1 MNRKIEIERNYN
13 LKRGWNVSHKYSSIL
28 LDNLEKIDI
37 DKIMSI
43 YGIFITELKSQ
54 KLQHKNK
61 KYIHCWETMINTYNN
76 AFKKQHINIKK
87 IRLGIKQLNYTT
99 HLNTNK

>member
-13 LKRGWNVSHKYSSIL
+13 LKRGWNISHKYSSIL
-28 LDNLEKIDI
+28 IDNLEKIDI

-54 KLQHKNK
+54 KLEYNNK
-61 KYIHCWETMINTYNN
+61 KYINCWETMINTYNN
-76 AFKKQHINIKK
+76 ALKEQHINIKK
-87 IRLGIKQLNYTT
+87 MRLGIKQLNYTT